1 MGNICLPFM
10 NRFDCGTFFEL
21 KPVGT
26 KELKAVF
33 DGSECNEQIFISEIS
48 F

>member
-1 MGNICLPFM
+1 M
-10 NRFDCGTFFEL
+10 NRYDCGTFFEL

-26 KELKAVF
+26 KELKAGF
-33 DGSECNEQIFISEIS
+33 DAGECNEQICISEIA